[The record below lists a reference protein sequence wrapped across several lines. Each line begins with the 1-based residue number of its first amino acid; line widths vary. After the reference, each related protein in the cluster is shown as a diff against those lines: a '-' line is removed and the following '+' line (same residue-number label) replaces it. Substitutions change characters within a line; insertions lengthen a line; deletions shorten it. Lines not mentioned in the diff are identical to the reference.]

1 VWIDF
6 VVLVYYGFLKVSFVF
21 CLEKVYILGLGVCWE
36 SGTFME
42 LLFLGVVAFA
52 SSLLL
57 LYVGAKKT
65 LRGAILIANGIGVN
79 RVVAGTVIVASITA
93 LPELLSSLFAAVW
106 ASSHLA
112 LGNILGSNIYNVPL
126 ILGLCGLIREF
137 KMKNSPVI
145 TESAFMI
152 CLSVFFALAVM
163 LTGQVMSWLGL
174 VFLAIYPIFIG
185 YSIRKSNNNHNGN
198 GTGVPKRAVASM
210 VLGGAILLGGT
221 MMLVRSALLISELFG
236 LNQFYVG
243 VTITAIGCII
253 PEAAVSLFA
262 ALAGEQEISIGNV
275 VGDNI
280 ITITL
285 VFGLIAVIS
294 TLNGRTFYV
303 SQYEVLSTVPF
314 MVLVTIILLVM
325 SKTHQKITRPLSVVM
340 LAVAAASFI
349 MQTLLL
355 T

>member
-1 VWIDF
+1 VW
-6 VVLVYYGFLKVSFVF
+6 
-21 CLEKVYILGLGVCWE
+21 WE

-42 LLFLGVVAFA
+42 LLVLGVAAFA
-52 SSLLL
+52 LSLLL
-57 LYVGAKKT
+57 LYLGAKKT
-65 LRGAILIANGIGVN
+65 LKGAVLVANSLGVS

-93 LPELLSSLFAAVW
+93 LPELLSSLFAAMW

-126 ILGLCGLIREF
+126 IIGLCGLIREF

-152 CLSVFFALAVM
+152 GLSVFFALIIA
-163 LTGQVMSWLGL
+163 LTGQVTLWLGL
-174 VFLAIYPIFIG
+174 VFLATYPIFIG
-185 YSIRKSNNNHNGN
+185 YSIRKSNNNNHNGN
-198 GTGVPKRAVASM
+198 GTHVPKRAIASM
-210 VLGGAILLGGT
+210 ILGGAILLGGT
-221 MMLVRSALLISELFG
+221 MTLVRSALLISELFG

-294 TLNGRTFYV
+294 TLNGQVFYV
-303 SQYEVLSTVPF
+303 SQYEILSTVPF
-314 MVLVTIILLVM
+314 MVFVTVILLVM
-325 SKTHQKITRPLSVVM
+325 SKVHQRITRPLSLVM
-340 LAVAAASFI
+340 LAVAVASFI

-355 T
+355 A